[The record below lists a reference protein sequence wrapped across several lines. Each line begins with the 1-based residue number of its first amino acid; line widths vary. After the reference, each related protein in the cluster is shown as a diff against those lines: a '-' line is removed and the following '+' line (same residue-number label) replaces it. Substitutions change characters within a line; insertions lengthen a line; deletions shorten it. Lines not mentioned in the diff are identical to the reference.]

1 MAPKK
6 SLQHSSIPIG
16 NCEISI
22 QGKATC
28 QSDPNCLLISASK
41 NTKIKVSVMEDVD
54 GKNCND
60 LRHLRLEES
69 VKAERTSFG
78 DEYFFLLINPKDV
91 CSQSKSLLQE
101 VLNIYK
107 EELPAMNY
115 AANTGKESMFL
126 ERCVSNGKYCS
137 LLLLSNFMEGPGKVI
152 AAVTYQIIPADT
164 QYAEIPLTAV
174 SSNFQSKGIGRLL
187 YIELRKR
194 LQNVGIRTIFCWGD
208 KESEGF
214 WLKQGFVSIAEVDTK
229 GRARRLPI
237 RADIRRALCFPGGST
252 LMVSHLSKD
261 ISANFSDA
269 VKKSFSLKPHEKS
282 SSLDV
287 QIQGLGDIGESLD
300 TLKAPVQ
307 TSLKTFLPHVL
318 VKDGFQK
325 DDDMLDGSFHNH
337 ESINVCR
344 DLVPFE
350 EVDCNNMTNDVR
362 LTGVGT
368 DVEANCSCSAHGAKK
383 RVWEASLSSLKSKK
397 VKGSHQIGCQL
408 DSNWDIVSG
417 NGKIDNVCFVGC
429 SLGTTRNESLS
440 EVLPRDILSSSYVEK
455 NVEDCRPL
463 SKDQLSFELQEKGE
477 GFRIMLMN
485 IADDTKKAHLTKI
498 IKDLGGSVTSDGSAC
513 THVVT
518 GKVRKTLNF
527 CTALCSGAWILS
539 PSWLKES
546 FHEGRFVD
554 ESAFILEDAE
564 YLFKYRAEIKSV
576 ILRAKARPRALLKG
590 YSVCLAP
597 HVQPAVETL
606 STIVRFA
613 GGKVIYGLDVVDAS
627 KTIFVACEIDME
639 EALLAVK
646 KRIWTFSSEWFMN
659 SIMRQELDFEAPQF
673 AESL

>member
-6 SLQHSSIPIG
+6 SLQHSSIPIGKSEIKTLGDSRFSNRKILMAMDFKFSG

-41 NTKIKVSVMEDVD
+41 NTKIKVSGLTLFV
-54 GKNCND
+54 CFT
-60 LRHLRLEES
+60 S

-440 EVLPRDILSSSYVEK
+440 E
-455 NVEDCRPL
+455 
-463 SKDQLSFELQEKGE
+463 LSFELQEKGE

>member
-60 LRHLRLEES
+60 LWHLRLEES
-69 VKAERTSFG
+69 VKAERTSSFG

-174 SSNFQSKGIGRLL
+174 SSNFQSKVRML
-187 YIELRKR
+187 
-194 LQNVGIRTIFCWGD
+194 VFTIFCWGD

-282 SSLDV
+282 SSLD
-287 QIQGLGDIGESLD
+287 SLD

-383 RVWEASLSSLKSKK
+383 RVWEASLSSLKF
-397 VKGSHQIGCQL
+397 QL
-408 DSNWDIVSG
+408 GYCFG

-554 ESAFILEDAE
+554 ESPFILEDAE

-613 GGKVIYGLDVVDAS
+613 GGKVIYGLDVVDDAS

>member
-1 MAPKK
+1 MEE
-6 SLQHSSIPIG
+6 Q
-16 NCEISI
+16 EIESFNLEI
-22 QGKATC
+22 FF
-28 QSDPNCLLISASK
+28 SWHP
-41 NTKIKVSVMEDVD
+41 VMEDVD

-60 LRHLRLEES
+60 LRHLRLEESGIGLTLFVCFTS

-368 DVEANCSCSAHGAKK
+368 DVEANCSCSAHGAK
-383 RVWEASLSSLKSKK
+383 R
-397 VKGSHQIGCQL
+397 GF
-408 DSNWDIVSG
+408 
-417 NGKIDNVCFVGC
+417 GKPHYNVCFVGC

>member
-6 SLQHSSIPIG
+6 SLQHSSIPIGKSEIKTLGDSRFSNRKILMAMDFKFSG

-41 NTKIKVSVMEDVD
+41 NTKIKVSGLTLFV
-54 GKNCND
+54 CFT
-60 LRHLRLEES
+60 S

-440 EVLPRDILSSSYVEK
+440 E
-455 NVEDCRPL
+455 
-463 SKDQLSFELQEKGE
+463 LSFELQEKGE

-527 CTALCSGAWILS
+527 CTALCSG
-539 PSWLKES
+539 
-546 FHEGRFVD
+546 
-554 ESAFILEDAE
+554 
-564 YLFKYRAEIKSV
+564 AEIKSV